1 VGVKTCAIF
10 TEGCKR
16 YIHPCNLCGPSLIS
30 LQLESQLENLEQTRT
45 AEARSVRNVDRT
57 VKDLQ
62 SQIERRDKSYQML
75 QDDLN
80 KSRDKTER
88 LLQTI
93 DELQASDSTAQLSA
107 KRAERELRE
116 EREKT
121 LRLER
126 ELDSARTARGGSGVM
141 SAGRPGTLAPLSD
154 AGAGS
159 RRGSYAARPES
170 QNGDLKLEVPARTS
184 SLSKGFL

>member
-1 VGVKTCAIF
+1 M
-10 TEGCKR
+10 
-16 YIHPCNLCGPSLIS
+16 
-30 LQLESQLENLEQTRT
+30 
-45 AEARSVRNVDRT
+45 RSVRNVDRT

-62 SQIERRDKSYQML
+62 AQIERRDKSAQIL

-93 DELQASDSTAQLSA
+93 DELQASDSSAQLSA

-126 ELDSARTARGGSGVM
+126 ELDAMRNTRNERESLRKSG
-141 SAGRPGTLAPLSD
+141 PLAALSD
-154 AGAGS
+154 AGNGS

-170 QNGDLKLEVPARTS
+170 QHGDVKIEVPQRTS
-184 SLSKGFL
+184 SLTKGFL

>member
-1 VGVKTCAIF
+1 MV
-10 TEGCKR
+10 
-16 YIHPCNLCGPSLIS
+16 
-30 LQLESQLENLEQTRT
+30 
-45 AEARSVRNVDRT
+45 
-57 VKDLQ
+57 
-62 SQIERRDKSYQML
+62 

-93 DELQASDSTAQLSA
+93 DELQASDSSAQLSA
-107 KRAERELRE
+107 KRAERDLRE

-126 ELDSARTARGGSGVM
+126 ELEATRNARNERPSV
-141 SAGRPGTLAPLSD
+141 GRSGTLAALSD
-154 AGAGS
+154 AGMGS

-170 QNGDLKLEVPARTS
+170 QNGEVKIEVPQRTS

>member
-1 VGVKTCAIF
+1 M
-10 TEGCKR
+10 
-16 YIHPCNLCGPSLIS
+16 
-30 LQLESQLENLEQTRT
+30 
-45 AEARSVRNVDRT
+45 DRT

-62 SQIERRDKSYQML
+62 TQIERREKAANML

-80 KSRDKTER
+80 KSRDKIER

-93 DELQASDSTAQLSA
+93 EELQTSDSSAQLCA

-126 ELDSARTARGGSGVM
+126 ELEAARSSRNDRGSV
-141 SAGRPGTLAPLSD
+141 GRPGTLAALSD
-154 AGAGS
+154 VGS

-170 QNGDLKLEVPARTS
+170 QNGDVKIEVPQRTS
-184 SLSKGFL
+184 SLTKGFL

>member
-1 VGVKTCAIF
+1 MYLLDPRLT
-10 TEGCKR
+10 
-16 YIHPCNLCGPSLIS
+16 N

-45 AEARSVRNVDRT
+45 TEARSVRTVDRT

-62 SQIERRDKSYQML
+62 GQIERRDKSIQNL

-93 DELQASDSTAQLSA
+93 EELQTSDSSAQLSA

-116 EREKT
+116 EREKA

-126 ELDSARTARGGSGVM
+126 ELEAARNSRNEHGSARQSG
-141 SAGRPGTLAPLSD
+141 ALAALSD
-154 AGAGS
+154 AGS
-159 RRGSYAARPES
+159 RRGSYAARPVS
-170 QNGDLKLEVPARTS
+170 QNGDVKIEVPQRTS
-184 SLSKGFL
+184 SLTKGFL

>member
-1 VGVKTCAIF
+1 M
-10 TEGCKR
+10 
-16 YIHPCNLCGPSLIS
+16 
-30 LQLESQLENLEQTRT
+30 
-45 AEARSVRNVDRT
+45 DRT

-62 SQIERRDKSYQML
+62 SQIERRDKSIQMV

-93 DELQASDSTAQLSA
+93 DELQASDSSAQLSV
-107 KRAERELRE
+107 KRAERDLRE

-126 ELDSARTARGGSGVM
+126 ELEATRNARPSV
-141 SAGRPGTLAPLSD
+141 GRSGTLAALSD
-154 AGAGS
+154 VGMGS
-159 RRGSYAARPES
+159 RRGSYAIRPES
-170 QNGDLKLEVPARTS
+170 QNGDVKIEVPQRTS

>member
-1 VGVKTCAIF
+1 
-10 TEGCKR
+10 
-16 YIHPCNLCGPSLIS
+16 
-30 LQLESQLENLEQTRT
+30 LENLEQTRT
-45 AEARSVRNVDRT
+45 TEARSVRNVDRT
-57 VKDLQ
+57 VKDLE
-62 SQIERRDKSYQML
+62 SQIQRRDKSAQIL

-80 KSRDKTER
+80 KSRDKVER

-107 KRAERELRE
+107 KRSERELRE

-126 ELDSARTARGGSGVM
+126 ELEAMRNSRNERVSVGRSGN
-141 SAGRPGTLAPLSD
+141 LALSD
-154 AGAGS
+154 AGLGS

-170 QNGDLKLEVPARTS
+170 QNGDVKIEVPARTS